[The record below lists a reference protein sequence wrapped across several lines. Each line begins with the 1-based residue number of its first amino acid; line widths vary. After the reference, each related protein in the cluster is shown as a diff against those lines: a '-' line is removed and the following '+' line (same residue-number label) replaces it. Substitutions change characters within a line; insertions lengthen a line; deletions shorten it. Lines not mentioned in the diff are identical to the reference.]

1 MSTFLFYVFAFWVVI
16 FFAFIFVPG
25 HTALGMYARN
35 IMITATQFLN
45 TLTGGHPDQSF
56 SGRSAINK
64 ERKKKGWKYIVDVID
79 GIFKAFTDQD
89 DHCSRAI
96 ERDRPAYVN
105 YPGGW
110 KNVLFVILVGLFIH
124 AVAQILIHIS

>member
-1 MSTFLFYVFAFWVVI
+1 MSAFLFHVFAFWIVI
-16 FFAFIFVPG
+16 LLAFIVVPG
-25 HTALGMYARN
+25 RTALGMYAKN

-56 SGRSAINK
+56 SGRSAINR
-64 ERKKKGWKYIVDVID
+64 ERKKKGWKFIADSID
-79 GIFKAFTDQD
+79 GFFKAVANEDN
-89 DHCSRAI
+89 HCGNAV

-110 KNVLFVILVGLFIH
+110 KNLLFIAVVALFIH
-124 AVAQILIHIS
+124 AVAKILIQIS